1 MEYIRF
7 ITILILS
14 NQINTFILSSTTVN
28 AEPYVFAEQ
37 KRKLQCNQKKIIAI
51 IGTGYVGLVTGA
63 GLAECGNTV
72 ICADIN
78 HEKIAS
84 LNNGIIPIYEPG
96 LDELVKQN
104 VNLSRLSFT
113 HDVDTALS
121 VADIIFIAVDTP
133 MSHDGTAD
141 LRAVL
146 SVVKSIA
153 KNSTRYQVIVTKS
166 TVPVGTGKLIK
177 EMLMKEGLSCHQFD
191 MVSNPEFLREGSAV
205 QDFLNPD
212 RIVIGSE
219 SSEALSIMCSV
230 YDTLIGN
237 NVACVFT
244 NLASAEM
251 SKYASNGF
259 LAVKISFIN
268 EIANLC
274 DKVGADVKTVA
285 HIMGLDKRISP
296 LFLKPG
302 PGFGGSCFPK
312 DTQALLLI
320 GQKHSVTLHTVKAS
334 LETNEQQSTIPV
346 EKLLHLMKI
355 QKAEQE
361 CLAHKKIA
369 VLGASFK
376 ANTDDIRYSPACIV
390 MQKLINLGANV
401 SCYDPVAM
409 NNASKQLPMVNFC
422 QNPYSAINKADG
434 IIIMTEWNEFKH
446 LDWQLISESVNQKII
461 IDARSVIKPE
471 ELKLLGFSI
480 DMIGLSYACQ
490 KNFDKKLIPAYKI
503 IHI

>member
-1 MEYIRF
+1 MNYIRL
-7 ITILILS
+7 ITILILA
-14 NQINTFILSSTTVN
+14 NRINTCITSSTVN
-28 AEPYVFAEQ
+28 TEPYIFTEQ
-37 KRKLQCNQKKIIAI
+37 KRKLQSDDKKIIAI

-78 HEKIAS
+78 HEKIES
-84 LNNGIIPIYEPG
+84 LNKGIIPIYEPG
-96 LDELVKQN
+96 LDELVKHN
-104 VNLSRLSFT
+104 VTLSRLSFT

-121 VADIIFIAVDTP
+121 RADIIFIAVDTP

-146 SVVKSIA
+146 SVVKAIA
-153 KNSTRYQVIVTKS
+153 KNSTKYQVIVTKS
-166 TVPVGTGKLIK
+166 TVPIGTGNLIK
-177 EMLMKEGLSCHQFD
+177 EMLMKEGLCCHQFD

-219 SSEALSIMCSV
+219 STEALAILCSV
-230 YDTLIGN
+230 YSTLIAN
-237 NVACVFT
+237 NIPCVFT

-274 DKVGADVKTVA
+274 DKVGADIKTVA

-334 LETNEQQSTIPV
+334 LKTNERQSAIPI
-346 EKLLHLMKI
+346 EKLLHLMNIEKT
-355 QKAEQE
+355 EE
-361 CLAHKKIA
+361 GCLNQKKIA
-369 VLGASFK
+369 IFGASFK

-390 MQKLINLGANV
+390 MQKLIDLGANV
-401 SCYDPVAM
+401 SCYDPAAM
-409 NNASKQLPMVNFC
+409 NNASKQLPMVEFC
-422 QNPYSAINKADG
+422 QNPYLAINQADG
-434 IIIMTEWNEFKH
+434 IIIMTEWDEFKH
-446 LDWQLISESVNQKII
+446 LDWHLISRSVNQKII
-461 IDARSVIKPE
+461 VDARSIIKPE
-471 ELKLLGFSI
+471 ELKSLGFLV

-490 KNFDKKLIPAYKI
+490 QNTDKKPIPVYKI
-503 IHI
+503 ITI